1 MDKPNLPKLGDYL
14 NFLNQLERDK
24 QVPAKAMIPFLVRA
38 FLELSIEEAWQVLA
52 YWQRNDENT
61 NR

>member
-24 QVPAKAMIPFLVRA
+24 QVPVKAMVPILMRA
-38 FLELSIEEAWQVLA
+38 FLELKVNEAWQVLA
-52 YWQRNDENT
+52 YWQRNDENP
-61 NR
+61 N

>member
-1 MDKPNLPKLGDYL
+1 MDRPNLDKLPDYL

-38 FLELSIEEAWQVLA
+38 FLELSIEEAWQVLS
-52 YWQRNDENT
+52 YWQSIKENK
-61 NR
+61 